1 MHSEVCLLLHELQI
15 SSDTIRRDDLDIL
28 AQSLP
33 MTCAVAVIV
42 LPYCVL
48 EEEEVNFVNQ
58 LTLFKGGNS
67 MVQEILD
74 QALCDAVHLS
84 TSDIICGPFN
94 EQDQ

>member
-1 MHSEVCLLLHELQI
+1 MNQQGVSLPKNELTRCVFPGIIELCTRCRQVCQEQMHSEVCLLLHELQI

-48 EEEEVNFVNQ
+48 E
-58 LTLFKGGNS
+58 
-67 MVQEILD
+67 
-74 QALCDAVHLS
+74 
-84 TSDIICGPFN
+84 
-94 EQDQ
+94 

>member
-1 MHSEVCLLLHELQI
+1 MSCII

-48 EEEEVNFVNQ
+48 EEEEVKFVNQ
-58 LTLFKGGNS
+58 LTLFKG
-67 MVQEILD
+67 
-74 QALCDAVHLS
+74 
-84 TSDIICGPFN
+84 
-94 EQDQ
+94 